1 MNFHNYTFRKAT
13 ESANIRCSDHAQGVI
28 CRREHD
34 KKVEWNAFT
43 EGDSSLTIDGTH

>member
-13 ESANIRCSDHAQGVI
+13 ESALFAG
-28 CRREHD
+28 EKHD